1 MRRILLCVL
10 FGIISSASLAIA
22 QDQKNGLANLFA
34 LSRQGQQPQLIQS
47 ANELLTNEKLPP
59 VDRSVVLTYL
69 AHAYQDTGDSRIAI
83 DNYEKALAILDRDG
97 HHPAE
102 YATTLGAMATLYAEL
117 GQTSTAKHMLLRS
130 VHLLEKDGNHHAE
143 IAWIWN
149 SLATLAANQPSRR
162 EAHKCMAHALAESH
176 LDPHISSDETAAF
189 LTTQAKIAEVDG
201 DTRAAVADYQQALA
215 LWKQSHEDQHPETA
229 WLYVLLGGAYLQA
242 GDLASARQMI
252 SLGLNLLEAGSG
264 RQSPRYLS
272 AQLFYSK
279 VLDAY
284 GSHQEASQ
292 LRKDAQAG
300 MTAGSKRSQG
310 EISISA
316 LR

>member
-10 FGIISSASLAIA
+10 FATMTSAPFAIA
-22 QDQKNGLANLFA
+22 QDQKNGLAHLFA
-34 LSRQGQQPQLIQS
+34 LSRQGQLPQLIQS
-47 ANELLTNEKLPP
+47 PNELLSNEHLPP

-69 AHAYQDTGDSRIAI
+69 AHAYQDTGDSRTAI
-83 DNYEKALAILDRDG
+83 ENYEKALAILDRDG
-97 HHPAE
+97 HHPAD
-102 YATTLGAMATLYAEL
+102 YATTLGAMGTLYAEL
-117 GQTSTAKHMLLRS
+117 GQPGTAKHRLLRS
-130 VHLLEKDGNHHAE
+130 VHMLEKDGNHHAE

-149 SLATLAANQPSRR
+149 ALATLAANQHSRR
-162 EAHKCMAHALAESH
+162 EAHKFMAHTLAESQ
-176 LDPHISSDETAAF
+176 LDPHISSNETAAF

-201 DTRAAVADYQQALA
+201 DRPTAVTDYQQALA
-215 LWKQSHEDQHPETA
+215 LWKQSHEDQHPDTA

-264 RQSPRYLS
+264 RQSPRYFS

-279 VLDAY
+279 VLDAS

-292 LRKDAQAG
+292 LRQEAQAG
-300 MTAGSKRSQG
+300 MTAVGRRSQG
-310 EISISA
+310 EISIAA